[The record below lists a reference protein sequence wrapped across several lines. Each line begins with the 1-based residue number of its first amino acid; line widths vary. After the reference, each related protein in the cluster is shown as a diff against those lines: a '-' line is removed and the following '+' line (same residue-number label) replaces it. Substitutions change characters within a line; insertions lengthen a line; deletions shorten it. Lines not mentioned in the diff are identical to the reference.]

1 MSRDILPEALRAKLK
16 NLPDSPGVYI
26 MRGPGGG
33 IIYVGKAVS
42 LKKRVRSYFRKKRGL
57 DPKTRIL
64 VSAIADVE
72 YVRVKSE
79 EEALLL
85 EAKLIREIQP
95 KYNISLKDDKRYP
108 MVRVSS
114 ADEFP
119 RISVVRFAKTDGAE
133 YFGPYTDAGGLRKVL
148 RLTQNIFKLRGC
160 RYPALSPSY
169 AKHCMYCKINACLKP
184 CLGLVSRGEYRK
196 AVDEVVAI
204 LKGYGTRIVGDLKRE
219 MKRLSILQE
228 YEKAAALRDS
238 IAALES
244 ILGPHA
250 RTVSMYRRIAPG
262 LKKGLEE
269 LRRLLAMTRAPQ
281 TIEAVDISNI
291 SGLMAVGSVVVFKNG
306 VPSKDDY
313 RRFRI
318 KDVQGVDDYEMVREV
333 VRRRYGRLMQ
343 EKKRLPDLILIDGGK
358 GHLSA
363 ALREA
368 EEIGLA
374 GATVASI
381 AKQREEVFV
390 PGSDAPVQV
399 DTNSPAMYLLQHI
412 RDEAHRFAIS
422 YHRSLRDRRIR
433 ESVLDDIPGVG
444 LERKRAL
451 LSHFGSI
458 DRIRRKTLEEIAAA
472 PGINMKLA
480 QEIYDYLHN

>member
-1 MSRDILPEALRAKLK
+1 
-16 NLPDSPGVYI
+16 
-26 MRGPGGG
+26 
-33 IIYVGKAVS
+33 
-42 LKKRVRSYFRKKRGL
+42 
-57 DPKTRIL
+57 
-64 VSAIADVE
+64 
-72 YVRVKSE
+72 
-79 EEALLL
+79 
-85 EAKLIREIQP
+85 
-95 KYNISLKDDKRYP
+95 
-108 MVRVSS
+108 
-114 ADEFP
+114 
-119 RISVVRFAKTDGAE
+119 
-133 YFGPYTDAGGLRKVL
+133 
-148 RLTQNIFKLRGC
+148 
-160 RYPALSPSY
+160 
-169 AKHCMYCKINACLKP
+169 
-184 CLGLVSRGEYRK
+184 
-196 AVDEVVAI
+196 
-204 LKGYGTRIVGDLKRE
+204 
-219 MKRLSILQE
+219 
-228 YEKAAALRDS
+228 
-238 IAALES
+238 
-244 ILGPHA
+244 
-250 RTVSMYRRIAPG
+250 
-262 LKKGLEE
+262 
-269 LRRLLAMTRAPQ
+269 
-281 TIEAVDISNI
+281 
-291 SGLMAVGSVVVFKNG
+291 
-306 VPSKDDY
+306 
-313 RRFRI
+313 
-318 KDVQGVDDYEMVREV
+318 VQGVDDYEMVREV